1 MEKKLVL
8 VIFILFIASQVL
20 IFGSM
25 FASGVLRFEI
35 STPENSEIFDIQTVI
50 ENESKMKRDTLATQ
64 NYYSYETLTNKE
76 KELKLKEE
84 KLLELER
91 RLDIHS
97 KDLSERERK
106 IEGDKKRIEE
116 LVIETKALEKT
127 KEGLRN
133 KKLKKLARIYAN
145 MEPAEAA
152 KFLHALDN
160 QTAIDILIRMNP
172 ENAGPIMDNL
182 KTTKKGTAIT
192 NAALSKLKK

>member
-35 STPENSEIFDIQTVI
+35 STPENSEIFDIQTVV
-50 ENESKMKRDTLATQ
+50 ENKQKEKRDTLALK
-64 NYYSYETLTNKE
+64 NYYSYETLVDKE
-76 KELKLKEE
+76 KSLKLKDE
-84 KLLELER
+84 KLNEFEERLNIYSKEL
-91 RLDIHS
+91 S
-97 KDLSERERK
+97 AREAK

-116 LVIETKALEKT
+116 LVIETKALSKE

-145 MEPAEAA
+145 MEPSEAA

-160 QTAIDILIRMNP
+160 QTAIDIIIRMNP

-182 KTTKKGTAIT
+182 KTTKKGTDIT

>member
-35 STPENSEIFDIQTVI
+35 STPENSEVFDIQTVV
-50 ENESKMKRDTLATQ
+50 ENKSKEKRDTLAIK
-64 NYYSYETLTNKE
+64 NYYSYEVLEAKT
-76 KELKLKEE
+76 KELRLKEE
-84 KLLELER
+84 KLKELED
-91 RLDIHS
+91 RLNIYS
-97 KDLSERERK
+97 TELSARENK
-106 IEGDKKRIEE
+106 IESDKKRIEE
-116 LVIETKALEKT
+116 LVIETKALSKE

-133 KKLKKLARIYAN
+133 AKLKKLARIYAN
-145 MEPAEAA
+145 MEPSEAA
-152 KFLHALDN
+152 KFLEALDN

-182 KTTKKGTAIT
+182 KTTAKGTAIT
-192 NAALSKLKK
+192 KKAIEKLKN